1 MVKAYWGF
9 STCLQNLK
17 RDPTKKRLIERS
29 LTHIGNGRYESS
41 ALVMWTGQ
49 TGSSGS
55 GLSLSTLSQA
65 GHRNGQLENKNA
77 SDLLHWIVFNRN
89 LNTVQQIS
97 ILLSNEQ
104 LVQSSGLG
112 KIRGR

>member
-77 SDLLHWIVFNRN
+77 SDLLHWIVFNSKFEYGSTD
-89 LNTVQQIS
+89 LNS
-97 ILLSNEQ
+97 AEQ